1 LRVQEAI
8 DAILSKLERGLSRNL
23 HYHSIAHTRDVLA
36 RTLELAEA
44 EGIDDP
50 EDVDLLRTAAAYHDS
65 GFLINNRDHERLGC
79 KLVRAELPE
88 YGYTDDQI
96 DRICGMIRAT
106 KVPQKPRNIY
116 EEIICDA
123 DLDYLGRDDFY
134 PIGQRLFK
142 ELKAFRILETEEE
155 WNALQIKFLNGHSYW
170 TETNK
175 RERAERKAAYLKEL
189 EGLVEE

>member
-1 LRVQEAI
+1 MQEAI

-79 KLVRAELPE
+79 KLVRAE
-88 YGYTDDQI
+88 
-96 DRICGMIRAT
+96 
-106 KVPQKPRNIY
+106 
-116 EEIICDA
+116 
-123 DLDYLGRDDFY
+123 
-134 PIGQRLFK
+134 
-142 ELKAFRILETEEE
+142 
-155 WNALQIKFLNGHSYW
+155 
-170 TETNK
+170 
-175 RERAERKAAYLKEL
+175 
-189 EGLVEE
+189 

>member
-1 LRVQEAI
+1 MQAAI

-23 HYHSIAHTRDVLA
+23 HYHSIVHTRDVLA
-36 RTLELAEA
+36 RTLELARA

-79 KLVRAELPE
+79 KLVRAELPA
-88 YGYTDDQI
+88 YGYSEEQI
-96 DRICGMIRAT
+96 ERICGMIRAT

-142 ELKAFRILETEEE
+142 ELKAFRVLETEEE
-155 WNALQIKFLNGHSYW
+155 WNNLQIKFLNGHSYW
-170 TETNK
+170 TATNK
-175 RERAERKAAYLKEL
+175 KERAGQKAAYLKEL
-189 EGLVEE
+189 EGIPE